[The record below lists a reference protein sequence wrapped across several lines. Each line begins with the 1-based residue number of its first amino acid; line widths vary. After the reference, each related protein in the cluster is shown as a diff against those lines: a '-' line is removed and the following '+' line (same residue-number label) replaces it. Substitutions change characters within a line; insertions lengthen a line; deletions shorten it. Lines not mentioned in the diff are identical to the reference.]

1 MANTATPDLATTQA
15 SIVTQITENSVSSAG
30 NNTNYTDKPD
40 FVIAWTEPESA
51 ATTDNPPI
59 YPYNNIT
66 QTMGGH
72 SFELDDTPTRER
84 IRLQHRLGTFLEM
97 HPNGDQVHKIVRDG
111 YTITLG
117 DHNIRIG
124 VDDGNNAKKLN
135 ITVYGDVNMHVTG
148 DKHEMI
154 DGNYT
159 QHIKGNYSQTING
172 ITTITGLS
180 DFRVLAGSTK
190 LHTMKVETPRL
201 KIKGNLD
208 VSGSIIAKL
217 ITSKTRVDAG
227 LGVSAGSEG
236 FVTVTGGL
244 SIGIPIA
251 SSEQITCLGP
261 ITSFV
266 SVSAPMM
273 SSITNGSIIGSDIVN
288 RLLRALHIHPAP
300 LGMTGP
306 ETVKE
311 SPIGAGGFS

>member
-1 MANTATPDLATTQA
+1 MADDITTTQS
-15 SIVTQITENSVSSAG
+15 SIVSQITKTPVSSAG
-30 NNTNYTDKPD
+30 GTGGTTTVPKPD
-40 FVIAWTEPESA
+40 FVSAWTEPESA
-51 ATTDNPPI
+51 ATVENPPV

-66 QTMGGH
+66 QTIGGH
-72 SFELDDTPTRER
+72 SFEMDDTPTRER

-97 HPNGDQVHKIVRDG
+97 HPNGDQVHKIVGDG

-117 DHNIRIG
+117 DHNIAIG

-135 ITVYGDVNMHVTG
+135 ITVYGDVNMQITG

-154 DGNYT
+154 EGNFT
-159 QHIKGNYSQTING
+159 QHIKGNYNQTING

-180 DFRVLAGSTK
+180 DFRVLAGTTK
-190 LHTMKVETPRL
+190 LHTMKIETPRL
-201 KIKGNLD
+201 KIKGDLD
-208 VSGSIIAKL
+208 VSGKIIAKL

-251 SSEQITCLGP
+251 SAEQITCLGP

-266 SVSAPMM
+266 SVTAPMM

-288 RLLRALHIHPAP
+288 RLLRALHIHPADP
-300 LGMTGP
+300 TTGP
-306 ETVKE
+306 PTTKE
-311 SPIGAGGFS
+311 SAVGP

>member
-1 MANTATPDLATTQA
+1 MADNITTTQ
-15 SIVTQITENSVSSAG
+15 TSVLTAIQTTPVSTAG
-30 NNTNYTDKPD
+30 NNTTTQEPKPD
-40 FVIAWTEPESA
+40 FVAAWTEPESA
-51 ATTDNPPI
+51 ATVDNPPV

-72 SFELDDTPTRER
+72 SFEMDDTPTRER

-117 DHNIRIG
+117 DHNIAIG
-124 VDDGNNAKKLN
+124 IDDGNNAKKLN

-154 DGNYT
+154 DGNFT

-190 LHTMKVETPRL
+190 LHTMKIESPNIKL
-201 KIKGNLD
+201 KSNLD
-208 VSGSIIAKL
+208 VSGSIVAQL

-227 LGVSAGSEG
+227 TGVSAGPAG
-236 FVTVTGGL
+236 FVTLLGGL
-244 SIGIPIA
+244 SIGIPKVVNLEIN
-251 SSEQITCLGP
+251 CVGP
-261 ITSFV
+261 ITSYA
-266 SVSAPMM
+266 SMSAPVM
-273 SSITNGSIIGSDIVN
+273 SSITNGSVIGSDIVN
-288 RLLRALHIHPAP
+288 RLLRSLHIHPAP
-300 LGMTGP
+300 NGATG
-306 ETVKE
+306 TE
-311 SPIGAGGFS
+311 SVSEVNV

>member
-1 MANTATPDLATTQA
+1 MADTPNLTTTQT
-15 SIVTQITENSVSSAG
+15 SIVSQITQTPVSSAG
-30 NNTNYTDKPD
+30 DNTTVQPKPD
-40 FVIAWTEPESA
+40 FVSAWTEPESA
-51 ATTDNPPI
+51 ATTDNPPV

-66 QTMGGH
+66 QTIGGH
-72 SFELDDTPTRER
+72 SFEMDDTPTRER

-97 HPNGDQVHKIVRDG
+97 HPNGDQVHKIVGDG

-117 DHNIRIG
+117 DHNIAIG

-159 QHIKGNYSQTING
+159 QHIKGNYNQTING
-172 ITTITGLS
+172 IATITGLS
-180 DFRVLAGSTK
+180 DMRVLAGTTK
-190 LHTMKVETPRL
+190 LHTLKVETPRL
-201 KIKGNLD
+201 KLKGNLD
-208 VSGSIIAKL
+208 VSGSIVAKL

-251 SSEQITCLGP
+251 SSFQINCVGP
-261 ITSFV
+261 ITSFI
-266 SVSAPMM
+266 SVSAPSMT
-273 SSITNGSIIGSDIVN
+273 SITNGSIIGSDIVN

-311 SPIGAGGFS
+311 TAIGAGGFS